1 MGHAY
6 CNLYYWDHAIQRH
19 KDIIYLSI
27 STDCQQWIITCFQ
40 IIFCFICRKIN
51 DCYGH
56 FKILFKF
63 QSLYYI
69 PTINVPKYIFSLK
82 KSLSMVTGVAL
93 TFDIYVLVA
102 RRYSLVYP
110 SADTTSALTS
120 LHLSVIKH
128 HNNNQ
133 WYFPVTSLFK
143 IISKIT
149 TN

>member
-1 MGHAY
+1 MTVMG
-6 CNLYYWDHAIQRH
+6 
-19 KDIIYLSI
+19 I
-27 STDCQQWIITCFQ
+27 SKF
-40 IIFCFICRKIN
+40 
-51 DCYGH
+51 
-56 FKILFKF
+56 FKF

-69 PTINVPKYIFSLK
+69 LTINVAKQAFSQK

-110 SADTTSALTS
+110 SADTTSALIS

-133 WYFPVTSLFK
+133 
-143 IISKIT
+143 
-149 TN
+149 